1 MRKVEHKFRTIKV
14 TPAGAQVQSNG
25 SINSQEKLTTRII
38 NKLNKC
44 VVHLCQGRFEMARKG
59 FDEIITNSEEHGGL
73 GLREITLDGDV
84 DSCLPA
90 YLVTLL
96 TYFYLR
102 TKNLK
107 MARAMVKS
115 RRFVIDTDHLA
126 QQARFNSQH
135 GQPQFSGAGALTHG
149 AVTAAAGSQKY
160 SKKAAV
166 MVNYK
171 STAKNFT

>member
-1 MRKVEHKFRTIKV
+1 M
-14 TPAGAQVQSNG
+14 
-25 SINSQEKLTTRII
+25 
-38 NKLNKC
+38 
-44 VVHLCQGRFEMARKG
+44 HLCQGRFDMARKG
-59 FDEIITNSEEHGGL
+59 FDEVLTNSEEHGGL
-73 GLREITLDGDV
+73 GLREITCEGDV

-126 QQARFNSQH
+126 Q
-135 GQPQFSGAGALTHG
+135 
-149 AVTAAAGSQKY
+149 
-160 SKKAAV
+160 
-166 MVNYK
+166 
-171 STAKNFT
+171 